1 MIFTEPQQGASH
13 DDLRK
18 LAQAAEASGYDGF
31 FRSDHFLT
39 MGGDGLPGPSDAWL
53 TMAALAVQTSRIRLG
68 TLVTSATF
76 RLPGPLA
83 IAVAQADQISG
94 GRIELG
100 LGGGWFEA
108 EHRAYGIPFP
118 PLGERFDRLAE
129 QLEII
134 TGLWATPVGQTYD
147 FQGKHYQL
155 NDSPALPKPAQSPRP
170 PVIVG
175 GHGKKRTPALAAR
188 FADEFNV
195 PFAKLADVAPTF
207 ERVRAAS
214 AAIGRTKLPTFSAAA
229 VLCVGR
235 DDAEVR
241 QRAEAIGRDV
251 DEIRENGG
259 IVGTPAEAVE
269 TIKRYAEAGATRM
282 FLQVLDL
289 SDLAHVELVAAEVA
303 PQALD
308 LSPSGSERSHR
319 VAAETSPFGGHRTAS
334 RIRALDPPAGSTST

>member
-1 MIFTEPQQGASH
+1 MRLVIFTEPQQGASH

-18 LAQAAEASGYDGF
+18 IAQTAEASGYDGF
-31 FRSDHFLT
+31 FRSDHYLT

-53 TMAALAVQTSRIRLG
+53 TLAALAVQTSRIRLG

-94 GRIELG
+94 GRIEFG
-100 LGGGWFEA
+100 LGGGWFES
-108 EHRAYGIPFP
+108 EHTAYGIPFP
-118 PLGERFDRLAE
+118 PVGERFDRLEE

-134 TGLWATPVGQTYD
+134 TGLWSTPLGRTFD
-147 FQGKHYQL
+147 FQGKHYQIT
-155 NDSPALPKPAQSPRP
+155 NSPGLPKPVQAPRP
-170 PVIVG
+170 PVIIG

-195 PFAKLADVAPTF
+195 PFSKIADVAPTF

-214 AAIGRTKLPTFSAAA
+214 AAIGRTSLPAFSAAA

-235 DDAEVR
+235 TDAEVR
-241 QRAEAIGRDV
+241 RRASAIGREA
-251 DEIRENGG
+251 DEMRENGG
-259 IVGTPAEAVE
+259 VVGTPDEAVE
-269 TIKRYAEAGATRM
+269 IIKAYAAAGASRL

-289 SDLAHVELVAAEVA
+289 GDLDHVELVASAVA
-303 PQALD
+303 PQL
-308 LSPSGSERSHR
+308 
-319 VAAETSPFGGHRTAS
+319 
-334 RIRALDPPAGSTST
+334 

>member
-1 MIFTEPQQGASH
+1 MRLVIFTEPQQGASH
-13 DDLRK
+13 SDLLK
-18 LAQAAEASGYDGF
+18 VAQAAEAGGYDGF
-31 FRSDHFLT
+31 FRSDHFLA

-53 TMAALAVQTSRIRLG
+53 TLAALAVQTSRIRLG
-68 TLVTSATF
+68 TLVSSATF

-83 IAVAQADQISG
+83 IAVAQADEMSG

-100 LGGGWFEA
+100 LGGGWFSA
-108 EHRAYGIPFP
+108 EHTAYGIPFP
-118 PLGERFDRLAE
+118 PVGERFDRLEE

-134 TGLWATPVGQTYD
+134 TGLWAAPVGRKYD
-147 FQGKHYQL
+147 FDGKFYQVS
-155 NDSPALPKPAQSPRP
+155 DSPALPKPVQSPRP
-170 PVIVG
+170 PVIIG

-195 PFAKLADVAPTF
+195 PFGKIEDIPAQY

-214 AAIGRTKLPTFSAAA
+214 AAIGRSEAPALSAAA

-241 QRAEAIGRDV
+241 RRAAAIGREV
-251 DEIRENGG
+251 DEMRAGGG

-269 TIKRYAEAGATRM
+269 TIGRYAAAGATRL

-289 SDLAHVELVAAEVA
+289 ADLDHVELVASAVA
-303 PQALD
+303 P
-308 LSPSGSERSHR
+308 
-319 VAAETSPFGGHRTAS
+319 
-334 RIRALDPPAGSTST
+334 RI